1 MNVTRSFSD
10 HVVLLYR
17 QSCCQ
22 QAAVKRVCVQTTR
35 GSRVCEQSTV
45 DDDCA
50 EKRAP
55 RTVAMRAFFAKLGEK
70 LKTPSGSPRQSTEV
84 STSTEVSP
92 RPPLPPAAVKVPISG
107 RACAGLALCLAFL
120 SRRGLHVEGIYR
132 VPGAS
137 VTVGELSTAVGDGD
151 VRKTAEIIRAA
162 EERAD
167 DDAVHLV
174 ACAVKRVLRVHE
186 PLLS

>member
-1 MNVTRSFSD
+1 
-10 HVVLLYR
+10 
-17 QSCCQ
+17 
-22 QAAVKRVCVQTTR
+22 
-35 GSRVCEQSTV
+35 
-45 DDDCA
+45 
-50 EKRAP
+50 
-55 RTVAMRAFFAKLGEK
+55 MRAFFAKLGEK